1 MSLGH
6 VQVHPTAV
14 ISPGARIGANVK
26 IGPYSVVGENVVL
39 GDNVEL
45 ISHVVVEGRT
55 EVGAGTR
62 IFPFSSIGHQPQ
74 DLKYNGEPST
84 LTIGKNC
91 TIRENVTINPGT
103 ATGIMATRIG
113 DNCLLMASVHVA
125 HDCIVGNN
133 VVLANYVGVA
143 GHAVIGDFVSFGGM
157 CAVHQF
163 VRIGSHA
170 FIGAQS
176 MVDGDVIPY
185 GMAVGN
191 RARLAGLN
199 LVGLKRR
206 GFDRE
211 SIHTLRAAYRMVFS
225 SEGTL
230 RERVDDAAELF
241 KEEPLVQDVVSFISS
256 ASDRPLC
263 LPRNGQA
270 EE

>member
-1 MSLGH
+1 MILGH
-6 VQVHPTAV
+6 VEVHPTAV
-14 ISPGARIGANVK
+14 VSPGARIGANVK
-26 IGPYSVVGENVVL
+26 IGPYSVVGEHAEL

-45 ISHVVVEGRT
+45 VSHVVVAGRT
-55 EVGAGTR
+55 TIGAGTR
-62 IFPFSSIGHQPQ
+62 IFPFSSIGHPPQ
-74 DLKYNGEPST
+74 DLKYRGEAST
-84 LTIGKNC
+84 LSIGENC

-103 ATGIMATRIG
+103 ETGIMTTKVG
-113 DNCLLMASVHVA
+113 NNCLIMASAHVA

-133 VVLANYVGVA
+133 VVLANYVGLA
-143 GHAVIGDFVSFGGM
+143 GHVVLGDFVSFGGM

-241 KEEPLVQDVVSFISS
+241 KDESLVQDVVGFIRG
-256 ASDRPLC
+256 ASDRPLT